1 MKVLSIMFSSVIMN
15 ASADLPD
22 GNIISFDSE
31 LLKAILP
38 QVINLIVLIFV
49 LTFILYKPVRNFL
62 DKRSETIKN
71 RLDNARASQDEAEE
85 LKEKYEK
92 LLKEIDSEREKVLST
107 AYKKAMERSD
117 HILMEAKEEAE
128 NIYNHAIMEIEEER
142 KNIEDDMKKQL
153 IELSTLMASQFVE
166 VSIDEKTQN
175 QLIEEMLGDWEEGL
189 WLN

>member
-1 MKVLSIMFSSVIMN
+1 MLSIMFSSVIMN